1 MHRRSNAAVIVPVT
15 TKPACRAIIVG
26 AGLMGRWH
34 GEAAARAG
42 ADIAVVVDLDD
53 RRAHGLAR
61 RFGATTA
68 PSLESVPPA
77 GDPTVVHLCTPTASH
92 VALTRLALD
101 RGAHVLVE
109 KPLAEDPADAQ
120 ALLALAHQRQRLLC
134 PVHQYPF
141 QRGVA
146 QVRARAAALGVL
158 RHLDMV
164 MCSAGADG
172 QDDEAPDRVA
182 FEILAHPLSIA
193 EALVPDSAGPLQWSG
208 FTTGPGEW
216 RVLGLGAG
224 VSFSL
229 LISMSG
235 RPTTNT
241 LTIVGDKGTAHLDL
255 FHGFATIEGGA
266 VSRARKIVKPFARA
280 AALGVGAAGNLA
292 GRVRRRE
299 PAYPGLWELVA
310 GFYGAVR
317 SGSAAPVDPD
327 EAVRIVRDAAVIR
340 RAVAASGARP

>member
-1 MHRRSNAAVIVPVT
+1 MPT
-15 TKPACRAIIVG
+15 PACRAIVVG

-34 GEAAARAG
+34 AEAARRAG
-42 ADIAVVVDLDD
+42 AVIATVVDRDD
-53 RRAHGLAR
+53 RRAQALAR
-61 RFGATTA
+61 RFGAATA
-68 PSLESVPPA
+68 SSLESVPRA
-77 GDPTVVHLCTPTASH
+77 IEPTVVHLCTPSASH
-92 VALTRLALD
+92 VPLTRVGLEL
-101 RGAHVLVE
+101 GAHVLVE
-109 KPLAEDPADAQ
+109 KPLADAPEDAE
-120 ALLALAHQRQRLLC
+120 ALLTLADTRQRLLC

-146 QVRARAAALGVL
+146 QVTARADALGVV

-164 MCSAGADG
+164 MCSAGAEGHDS
-172 QDDEAPDRVA
+172 DAADRVA

-193 EALVPDSAGPLQWSG
+193 EALVPASAGPLQWSG
-208 FTTGPGEW
+208 QTTGPGEW
-216 RVLGLGAG
+216 RVLGVGAG

-241 LTIVGDKGTAHLDL
+241 LTIVGDRGTAHLDL

-266 VSRARKIVKPFARA
+266 VSRTRKIIKPFARA
-280 AALGVGAAGNLA
+280 ASLGVGAAGNLA

-310 GFYGAVR
+310 RFYAAVR
-317 SGSAAPVDPD
+317 SGGAPPIAPD
-327 EAVRIVRDAAVIR
+327 EVVRIVRDAAIIR
-340 RAVAASGARP
+340 GAVAPSGVRA